1 MNESSKCTV
10 TTNRVS
16 DKVTP
21 KIGAPGMIRQV
32 AEKTNFVIDPV
43 CVIWQSAKRSRLK
56 TEIRK
61 YEGDHLCR
69 RLPQKTE

>member
-1 MNESSKCTV
+1 M
-10 TTNRVS
+10 TNRVS

-43 CVIWQSAKRSRLK
+43 PVIWQSAAQISLK
-56 TEIRK
+56 AEIRK

-69 RLPQKTE
+69 